1 MLTKILI
8 KYSNLF
14 MRNIDKNNIRIFL
27 ESSPLYPNL
36 LSVLQTLQY
45 VGLDVH
51 AGQCDWEYLSNLES
65 PFLLHINIK
74 SKETLAISRWNR
86 DHNILEV
93 LHPTKNIWETHHKED
108 IANVWDGVVIY
119 TDTIP
124 IKNVRTEKNLIAIVL
139 MVLFVLVIYVVF
151 EGHGT
156 QAIFTSPILLGLATS
171 ACMYWQHYISPI
183 NVVDKICHS
192 SSVADCNAV
201 AESRYSNLGGFS
213 MSCMAVSYFLS
224 QLSCLLMACAL
235 GLTDSTYTM
244 SLVSAIVVVPVA
256 MYSAYS
262 QWKVRKICPLCLMI
276 LACVIL
282 QTALF
287 CYMPSMPVN
296 FELLIIWAFSSFCF
310 LCLLTLFS
318 QIRLTIQNN
327 LNTKIENLKLKRNKD
342 IFLIESSYAEQ
353 IKATIKLGRDTA
365 KINVT
370 TIISPSCKHCRKV
383 VSELLSLTERDIKFQ
398 WNIVLGKTTE
408 MDSERIKIWIQSYLS
423 DKDKFIHDLYLWSIG
438 ETQSLYCKFIT
449 DSHNF
454 KVNEIIQDND
464 REIERLNISG
474 FPRIIL
480 NDRLLSSV
488 YSMEDLEFIIADQVN
503 KMTL

>member
-1 MLTKILI
+1 MLTKTLI
-8 KYSNLF
+8 KYSSLF
-14 MRNIDKNNIRIFL
+14 LRNIDKNNIRMFL

-45 VGLDVH
+45 VGLDVY
-51 AGQCDWEYLSNLES
+51 AGQCDWGYLNNLKS

-86 DHNILEV
+86 CHNVLEV
-93 LHPTKNIWETHHKED
+93 LHPAKNKWEINNKEN
-108 IANVWDGVVIY
+108 ITNVWDGVVIY
-119 TDTIP
+119 TDATP
-124 IKNVRTEKNLIAIVL
+124 ITNVRAKKNLIAVVSIL
-139 MVLFVLVIYVVF
+139 LFLFVICMVF
-151 EGHGT
+151 VGQGT
-156 QAIFTSPILLGLATS
+156 QAIFTAPVLLGLAMS
-171 ACMYWQHYISPI
+171 ACMYWQNYISPI
-183 NVVDKICHS
+183 SIVNKICHS
-192 SSVADCNAV
+192 SSTTDCDAV
-201 AESRYSNLGGFS
+201 AESKYSKLGGLS
-213 MSCMAVSYFLS
+213 MSCMAVSYFMS

-282 QTALF
+282 QTAIF
-287 CYMPSMPVN
+287 CYMPSLPVN
-296 FELLIIWAFSSFCF
+296 FGVLTIWAFFAICF

-318 QIRLTIQNN
+318 QIRLTRQNN

-353 IKATIKLGRDTA
+353 IKATMKLGRDTA
-365 KINVT
+365 NINVT

-383 VSELLSLTERDIKFQ
+383 VSELLSLAERDIKFQ

-408 MDSERIKIWIQSYLS
+408 MDSEIIKIWIQSYLS
-423 DKDKFIHDLYLWSIG
+423 DKDKFIHELHLWSIG
-438 ETQSLYCKFIT
+438 KTHSLYCKFIT
-449 DSHNF
+449 DPNNY
-454 KVNEIIQDND
+454 KVNEIIQEND

-474 FPRIIL
+474 FPRIVF

-503 KMTL
+503 NK